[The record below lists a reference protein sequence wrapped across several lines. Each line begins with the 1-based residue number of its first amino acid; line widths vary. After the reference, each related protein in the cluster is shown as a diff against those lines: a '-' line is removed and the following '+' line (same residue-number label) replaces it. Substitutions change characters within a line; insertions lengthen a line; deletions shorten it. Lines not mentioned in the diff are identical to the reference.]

1 MLSFCKTESYCY
13 RYYTHTLHVLSQ
25 HPSDELINSCAGM
38 ITNKGVWLILPHVVQ
53 KVNTFTYSCVL
64 KDGLCKEIT
73 M

>member
-1 MLSFCKTESYCY
+1 MRVIATDITY
-13 RYYTHTLHVLSQ
+13 RHTFHVLSQ
-25 HPSDELINSCAGM
+25 HPRDELINSCAGM

-53 KVNTFTYSCVL
+53 KVNTFMYSCVW